1 MRIYVNWLIY
11 LAFLNVILF
20 LFNRYRRMQ
29 TVTNVF
35 LTSLASADLLL
46 VLLCVPIK
54 VSAKT
59 LFFKQQS
66 TGQMFCN
73 FLWSG
78 ITRYKTEKV
87 RANRWRVTINIIWMN
102 RFETLTLLISM
113 LSAMTSIKLLYKW
126 NTLHIFPQTVMK
138 MLGQVTSN

>member
-1 MRIYVNWLIY
+1 MIY

-54 VSAKT
+54 VSTKT
-59 LFFKQQS
+59 LFLNS
-66 TGQMFCN
+66 SLETGQMFCN

-113 LSAMTSIKLLYKW
+113 LSEMTSIKLLYKW